1 MPVPAIVA
9 GAAAVAGRLAAK
21 KVAQETAKKVAKKA
35 MTTGKVKKLAESSK
49 RFDPPVKGSG
59 KPKYKNTI
67 KEARVDT
74 KKLSTDRIAGKK
86 LTKSEATARA
96 RKTPNLPREIAKEEK
111 IRTGI
116 NTAKPTT
123 PKVPVKKPKK

>member
-1 MPVPAIVA
+1 MPAPLIA
-9 GAAAVAGRLAAK
+9 GAAAVAGRLVAK
-21 KVAQETAKKVAKKA
+21 KVAQEAAKKVAKKA
-35 MTTGKVKKLAESSK
+35 MTTGKAKKLAESSK

-74 KKLSTDRIAGKK
+74 KKDTKLSVLAGKK
-86 LTKSEATARA
+86 LTKSESAARN
-96 RKTPNLPREIAKEEK
+96 RKSENIPKQIAKEEK
-111 IRTGI
+111 IRTGV

-123 PKVPVKKPKK
+123 PKVPVKKPTK

>member
-21 KVAQETAKKVAKKA
+21 KATKEVTKKVATAAAKKA
-35 MTTGKVKKLAESSK
+35 AAS
-49 RFDPPVKGSG
+49 GSG
-59 KPKYKNTI
+59 KLKYKNTV
-67 KEARVDT
+67 KEARIDT

-111 IRTGI
+111 IRTGV

-123 PKVPVKKPKK
+123 PKVAVKKGKK